1 MSSGNSHY
9 THIQAHGTPGALEP
23 GFIAQSATV
32 GPYGFP
38 VAPISSSLNV
48 DVNLAGA
55 STGDLFV
62 LGAAIP
68 EGCKFTAVVINAK
81 NSVQAGVK
89 LEFAIAE
96 SEVGVDP
103 ALSTVF
109 SSVQA
114 STDAAVPGVP
124 GADLNGGEVFIT
136 GFTTSDVPAP
146 ATLGN
151 LFYPVLRVIAA
162 PVTDPIPKGS
172 CNVKVSYIC
181 V

>member
-1 MSSGNSHY
+1 MFSGNANY

-48 DVNLAGA
+48 DVNLVGA
-55 STGDLFV
+55 SANDLFV

-68 EGCKFTAVVINAK
+68 EGCKFTAVVLNAK
-81 NSVQAGVK
+81 DSVEAGVV
-89 LEFAIAE
+89 LEFGLAE
-96 SEVGVDP
+96 SKVGVDP
-103 ALSTVF
+103 ALSALF
-109 SSVQA
+109 SGVQV
-114 STDAAVPGVP
+114 STAAAVPGVP
-124 GADLNGGEVFIT
+124 GADLNGGEVFIA
-136 GFTTSDVPAP
+136 GFAIPDVPP
-146 ATLGN
+146 PVTVGN
-151 LFYPVLRVIAA
+151 LLYPVLKVVTPI
-162 PVTDPIPKGS
+162 TDPILEGS